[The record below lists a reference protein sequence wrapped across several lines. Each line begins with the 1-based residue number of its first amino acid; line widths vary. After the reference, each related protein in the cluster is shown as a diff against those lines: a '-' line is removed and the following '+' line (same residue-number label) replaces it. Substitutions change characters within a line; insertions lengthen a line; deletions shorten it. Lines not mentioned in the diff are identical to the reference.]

1 MTRPIIAR
9 VVTVAD
15 LEEFAELLPATCDI
29 ACDPATD
36 SYRVAAVGEDG
47 ELVPLEEQ

>member
-1 MTRPIIAR
+1 MSRPIVAR

-15 LEEFAELLPATCDI
+15 LEEFAELLPASYDI
-29 ACDPATD
+29 AFDPDANT
-36 SYRVAAVGEDG
+36 YRFAAVGEDG